1 MNNKIDS
8 DNIDKN
14 TDKSRVYDDK
24 GNRVEDKPTEFS
36 NNLVDF
42 YNNANS
48 DNKISEKALT
58 QEEKKEV
65 VNGLFDNIKNSF
77 LLFFS
82 MKSVENDEEYIKR
95 CKNASTISIL
105 FLLVSIFDFLIFK
118 NEDFLNTLINIGC
131 LVVLALAIVA
141 LRTGK
146 KNCILFGLIG
156 GILMLLSF
164 RFIKMIFGVLYIWAM
179 ICLMNCKEDEKKEG
193 NNMDMK

>member
-1 MNNKIDS
+1 MNNKIDVDS
-8 DNIDKN
+8 IDKN

-65 VNGLFDNIKNSF
+65 VNGLVDKIKDSF

-82 MKSVENDEEYIKR
+82 MKSVKNDEEFINR
-95 CKNASTISIL
+95 CKNASTVSIL
-105 FLLVSIFDFLIFK
+105 FLLIAILDFLIFRGG
-118 NEDFLNTLINIGC
+118 DFLNVLINVGC
-131 LVVLALAIVA
+131 LVVLALAIVS

-146 KNCILFGLIG
+146 KNCILFGLVG
-156 GILMLLSF
+156 GVLMLLSF
-164 RFIKMIFGVLYIWAM
+164 RIIKMIFGAAYIWGM
-179 ICLMNCKEDEKKEG
+179 ICLMNCKEEEKKEEE
-193 NNMDMK
+193 NKDIL